1 MKHQSTTSGLRIVAL
16 FEGAKGVLVLLAGF
30 GLLSLIHKDV
40 HEIAAQIIQQ
50 SHINPAHHYPR
61 IFLDLTEKLTDKKL
75 WALAIAAMSYSVI
88 RIIEAIGLWL
98 HRRWAELFGILTG
111 IIYIPVEIYEVI
123 KGATWVKG
131 GVLAVNIGIVSY
143 LALEMRTHRNKQK
156 KKSHRK

>member
-1 MKHQSTTSGLRIVAL
+1 M
-16 FEGAKGVLVLLAGF
+16 FE
-30 GLLSLIHKDV
+30 
-40 HEIAAQIIQQ
+40 
-50 SHINPAHHYPR
+50 N
-61 IFLDLTEKLTDKKL
+61 LTEKLTDKKL
-75 WALAIAAMSYSVI
+75 WAFAIAAMSYSVI

-111 IIYIPVEIYEVI
+111 VIYIPVEIYEVL

-156 KKSHRK
+156 KKSHRKIKSA